1 LFFYQSFYQQ
11 FDPLAGFSPMPYK
24 IFTLGA
30 GIANMALLPFIL
42 ISLLA
47 RGTRFF
53 LVAFFVKKLGDACDI
68 KNSW

>member
-1 LFFYQSFYQQ
+1 VA
-11 FDPLAGFSPMPYK
+11 LAGFSPMPYK

-53 LVAFFVKKLGDACDI
+53 LVAFFCFFEKTAGKH
-68 KNSW
+68 